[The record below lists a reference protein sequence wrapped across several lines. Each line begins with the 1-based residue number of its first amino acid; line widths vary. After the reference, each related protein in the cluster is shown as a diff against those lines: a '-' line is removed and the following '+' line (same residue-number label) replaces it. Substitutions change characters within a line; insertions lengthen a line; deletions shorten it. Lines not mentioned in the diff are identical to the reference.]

1 MEIWFQLCDT
11 VVMSRESV
19 GSFIRRQRLAAHLTQ
34 QELADAIQMTN
45 RSISEWET
53 GRAIPGREALRRLA
67 RVFQVGLD
75 ELNSYLT
82 DDQLAKIDSIVE
94 TTQPDE
100 LSVILE
106 EIRAEG
112 QDRPDIAQS
121 LRDWLAGWRARG
133 AGAQPRR

>member
-11 VVMSRESV
+11 LDMSRETV
-19 GSFIRRQRLAAHLTQ
+19 GSFIRRQRLAARLTQ

-45 RSISEWET
+45 RSVSEWET

-67 RVFQVGLD
+67 RLFQIGLD

-82 DDQLAKIDSIVE
+82 DEQLAKIDSIID
-94 TTQPDE
+94 TTEPDE
-100 LSVILE
+100 LSTILE

-112 QDRPDIAQS
+112 QNRPDIARS
-121 LRDWLAGWRARG
+121 LKDWLAGWRARG
-133 AGAQPRR
+133 DGDRSH